1 MAICNHPWKYDV
13 FLSFRGEDT
22 RKNITDHLRATLDQK
37 GLGIFRDLE
46 SIERGKEISSE
57 LLKAIEDSMIW
68 IIIFS
73 RNYASSTWCLD
84 ELVKIVDCLD
94 VDRHRA
100 VVPVFY
106 DTNPSYVRRQMGDF
120 KKAFDK
126 HEEDFRDD
134 EEKLPKF
141 RSALTKIASLSG

>member
-22 RKNITDHLRATLDQK
+22 RKNFTDHLRAALDQE
-37 GLGIFRDLE
+37 GLRIFRDHE
-46 SIERGKEISSE
+46 SIKRGTEISSE

-84 ELVKIVDCLD
+84 ELVEIVDCLD
-94 VDRHRA
+94 VDKHLA
-100 VVPVFY
+100 VVPAFY
-106 DTNPSYVRRQMGDF
+106 DINPSGV
-120 KKAFDK
+120 KV
-126 HEEDFRDD
+126 
-134 EEKLPKF
+134 
-141 RSALTKIASLSG
+141 ASLSGWHLKDRYAMFFEGQICNFILLS